1 MQSHSA
7 PPATNTG
14 SSRATPNKDT
24 TRAHKAP
31 VLTIEDLL
39 FDDTKNIDDTEAL
52 LLTFGAKQLRTA
64 CYLCQLR
71 IVKKGANCND
81 LMSGYLGLLLDLK
94 RGFAEIQRL
103 GVEGGPYKKHAV
115 VAGKRK
121 IRYCTPPL
129 LIVTFS
135 DRFANRLHEIDG
147 HLPVNNWTQ
156 RDPSECVHLGGR
168 SRRVPYPS
176 TRIWCTRLRTVI
188 FSKLTQ
194 LSLLAMTR
202 SDMSS
207 VELETD
213 CRLAQVMATLSTL
226 LALPERMISA
236 PAGVYTDMDISK
248 MNTDIAHVWN
258 KTKKL
263 LEKATSM
270 G

>member
-103 GVEGGPYKKHAV
+103 GVEGGPYKKHATGLRIDSMRSTDTFLSIIGHNETQV
-115 VAGKRK
+115 NASIWVDVHEEFH
-121 IRYCTPPL
+121 TPRQEYGAL
-129 LIVTFS
+129 VS
-135 DRFANRLHEIDG
+135 ERLSS
-147 HLPVNNWTQ
+147 
-156 RDPSECVHLGGR
+156 PS
-168 SRRVPYPS
+168 
-176 TRIWCTRLRTVI
+176 
-188 FSKLTQ
+188 
-194 LSLLAMTR
+194 
-202 SDMSS
+202 
-207 VELETD
+207 
-213 CRLAQVMATLSTL
+213 
-226 LALPERMISA
+226 
-236 PAGVYTDMDISK
+236 
-248 MNTDIAHVWN
+248 
-258 KTKKL
+258 
-263 LEKATSM
+263 
-270 G
+270 